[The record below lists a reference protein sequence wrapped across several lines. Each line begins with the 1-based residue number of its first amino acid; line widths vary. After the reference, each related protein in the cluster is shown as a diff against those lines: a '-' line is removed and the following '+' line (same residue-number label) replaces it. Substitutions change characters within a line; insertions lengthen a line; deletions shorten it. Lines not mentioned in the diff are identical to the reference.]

1 MPKTKKFQIRFY
13 GCDAKDTKKLGI
25 PHASVFD
32 WVLAESKRQK
42 AGQLPKVYSSDTGA
56 MELRELFVGQ
66 NGQSI
71 RGVLALLRD
80 DAPHKRTTNG
90 AETSLDLLEGENL
103 IEKNHF
109 LLLKHPALLVWQVNR
124 KANHHTSMARLCEH
138 LSGQQVSVA
147 LHDVL
152 TQDAVSKLNGG
163 TPRRFELKIKCPK
176 TKAASRNPYDFGH
189 SLEQMAAF
197 APDNY
202 LTLEFSVGRGSGSLP
217 QAMLDYA
224 QKVAGK
230 AFGLEVERARV
241 KLAEYEQP
249 IDLLADCVK
258 DSMTVSMNGNYPA
271 SDSIYSELEKAKQRQ
286 KEHLD
291 YFFAPPDILE

>member
-90 AETSLDLLEGENL
+90 AETSLD
-103 IEKNHF
+103 
-109 LLLKHPALLVWQVNR
+109 
-124 KANHHTSMARLCEH
+124 
-138 LSGQQVSVA
+138 
-147 LHDVL
+147 
-152 TQDAVSKLNGG
+152 
-163 TPRRFELKIKCPK
+163 
-176 TKAASRNPYDFGH
+176 
-189 SLEQMAAF
+189 
-197 APDNY
+197 
-202 LTLEFSVGRGSGSLP
+202 
-217 QAMLDYA
+217 
-224 QKVAGK
+224 
-230 AFGLEVERARV
+230 
-241 KLAEYEQP
+241 
-249 IDLLADCVK
+249 
-258 DSMTVSMNGNYPA
+258 
-271 SDSIYSELEKAKQRQ
+271 
-286 KEHLD
+286 
-291 YFFAPPDILE
+291 

>member
-1 MPKTKKFQIRFY
+1 M
-13 GCDAKDTKKLGI
+13 
-25 PHASVFD
+25 
-32 WVLAESKRQK
+32 
-42 AGQLPKVYSSDTGA
+42 
-56 MELRELFVGQ
+56 
-66 NGQSI
+66 
-71 RGVLALLRD
+71 
-80 DAPHKRTTNG
+80 
-90 AETSLDLLEGENL
+90 
-103 IEKNHF
+103 
-109 LLLKHPALLVWQVNR
+109 
-124 KANHHTSMARLCEH
+124 
-138 LSGQQVSVA
+138 
-147 LHDVL
+147 
-152 TQDAVSKLNGG
+152 
-163 TPRRFELKIKCPK
+163 KIKCPK